1 MSVPVM
7 CCSRSGD
14 DEEGMVERSG
24 GWSLDVCEAWQIG
37 LGYLDLE
44 EWDQKRRE
52 RLAEAQEY

>member
-14 DEEGMVERSG
+14 DEVGMVKRSG
-24 GWSLDVCEAWQIG
+24 GWSCDACEAWQLE